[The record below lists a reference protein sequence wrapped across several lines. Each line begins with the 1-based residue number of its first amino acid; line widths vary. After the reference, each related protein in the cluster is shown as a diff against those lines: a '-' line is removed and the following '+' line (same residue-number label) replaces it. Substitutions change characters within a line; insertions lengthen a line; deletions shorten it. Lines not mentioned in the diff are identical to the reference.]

1 MAFSYSRYMVFYN
14 WNKVS
19 QFIALME
26 DQIWHI
32 FVRKSI
38 SLGKIELFNNGN
50 LKRDFTYIDDL
61 ISGMA
66 KIVSIKPT
74 KKIHPPSQA
83 MAPYDIYNLGNNKP
97 ITLNRFVRA
106 IENVVGKKA
115 IIKKVPMQP
124 GDVKVTFAD
133 IEKAKSSFNFS
144 PQISIEEGMKR
155 FYTWYS
161 YYK

>member
-1 MAFSYSRYMVFYN
+1 
-14 WNKVS
+14 
-19 QFIALME
+19 
-26 DQIWHI
+26 
-32 FVRKSI
+32 
-38 SLGKIELFNNGN
+38 
-50 LKRDFTYIDDL
+50 
-61 ISGMA
+61 MA

-144 PQISIEEGMKR
+144 PQISIEEGMKKIL
-155 FYTWYS
+155 YLVQ
-161 YYK
+161 